1 MISLLRK
8 DLDLM
13 SSSPSD
19 LFPETG
25 FEINEDFSEVKE
37 TIIVKEIDTSGEQI
51 EVFEKI
57 IKTEKNK
64 MTRDLENETN
74 EVLVIGLGVG
84 IAALLLCL
92 LLIGACF
99 YIKKVRD

>member
-1 MISLLRK
+1 MLRK
-8 DLDLM
+8 DLLVKLLLFNLTRLGNAQSGDFEDATIFDNIEVDYKGDTFTTQ
-13 SSSPSD
+13 SSPSD

-57 IKTEKNK
+57 IKTEKK
-64 MTRDLENETN
+64 
-74 EVLVIGLGVG
+74 
-84 IAALLLCL
+84 
-92 LLIGACF
+92 
-99 YIKKVRD
+99 